1 MFLRIFLSVL
11 LLSFAA
17 NAQPKVLVSFPAL
30 HSLTAMVMDGV
41 AEPQILLNAQQ
52 DAHHMQLKP
61 SQMQRLSEADLFIY
75 YSPAFEVFVPKLQAA
90 TKSKTQYLAL
100 SDAKEEDHHEGH
112 DHHGYHDH
120 HEPAHEWL
128 NPEEAQHMLDK
139 IAAVLIKTDP
149 ANAKKY
155 QTNAKKYKQ
164 QILIQTKK
172 WQAALAQATQSTLRI
187 ASDHPAF
194 MSFTDYFK
202 LPAVLPLEEL
212 SGEVSVKRLKAVEGE
227 KLSCVIATH
236 GKSPIVERLSNA
248 KKITIHAG
256 LNPMG
261 SGRVTGKTL
270 YFQLLGDMVRV
281 FMECLH

>member
-1 MFLRIFLSVL
+1 MFLRIFLPVL

-41 AEPQILLNAQQ
+41 AEPQLLLNAQQ

-61 SQMQRLSEADLFIY
+61 SQMQRLSDADLFIY

-90 TKSKTQYLAL
+90 TSSNTHYLAL
-100 SDAKEEDHHEGH
+100 SDAKEVHH
-112 DHHGYHDH
+112 HDH

-128 NPEEAQHMLDK
+128 NPEEAQHMLGK
-139 IAAVLIKTDP
+139 IAAVLIKTDS

-164 QILIQTKK
+164 QIQIQTKK
-172 WQAALAQATQSTLRI
+172 WQAALAQAIQSKLRI

-236 GKSPIVERLSNA
+236 GKSPIMERLSLS
-248 KKITIHAG
+248 KHIPIHSG
-256 LNPMG
+256 LNPLG
-261 SGRVTGKTL
+261 SGFTFGKNL
-270 YFQLLGDMVRV
+270 YFQLMGDVVKIFSR
-281 FMECLH
+281 CLTHP